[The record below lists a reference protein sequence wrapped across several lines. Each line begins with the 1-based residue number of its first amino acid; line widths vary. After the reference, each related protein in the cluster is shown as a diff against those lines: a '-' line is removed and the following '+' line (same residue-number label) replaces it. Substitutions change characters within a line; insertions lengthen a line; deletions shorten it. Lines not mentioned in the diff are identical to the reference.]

1 MAQDMFPDRTRTGQ
15 AFLSMVLFVGGIMVL
30 VGITMVI
37 ITATFVDSGYG
48 IQASN
53 SAEAAA
59 TAGIED
65 AYIQLIRNGA
75 FQNTSGY
82 VVSNTSTTFAIVT
95 VAQGSPGVG
104 YATAVS
110 LATVSA
116 RTRKVQAVFA
126 INAATGQVAVVSWAD
141 VL

>member
-1 MAQDMFPDRTRTGQ
+1 MEQGIFPGRARTGQ
-15 AFLSMVLFVGGIMVL
+15 AFLSMVFFIGGIMVL
-30 VGITMVI
+30 VGITMVVI
-37 ITATFVDSGYG
+37 AATFVDAGYG

-59 TAGIED
+59 TAGAED
-65 AYIQLIRNGA
+65 AYLQLIRNSA

-82 VVSNTSTTFAIVT
+82 AVSNTGTTSATVT
-95 VAQGSPGVG
+95 VAQGSPSAG

-110 LATVSA
+110 LATVGG
-116 RTRKVQAVFA
+116 RTRKVQVVFA
-126 INAATGQVAVVSWAD
+126 VNAGTGQVAVVSWAD